1 MVEFLVPAEDAG
13 FSARF
18 GLSRASS
25 SGRFLFSA
33 AMALDGEK
41 MQRLAEADSIAA
53 ETRIC
58 LDRLK
63 DVLDAQG
70 RALSDIV
77 KLTVYLSDIAFQ
89 KEAEKAI
96 ADYFGADKQPL
107 YLTIGAG
114 LACGCRVEIE
124 MIALSA

>member
-1 MVEFLVPAEDAG
+1 MVEFFVPAEAAG
-13 FSARF
+13 FAERF

-33 AMALDGEK
+33 AMALDREK
-41 MQRLAEADSIAA
+41 MQRLAEAGSIAD
-53 ETRIC
+53 EVRIC

-70 RALSDIV
+70 RARSDIV

-96 ADYFGADKQPL
+96 ADYFKGGTQPL

-114 LACGCRVEIE
+114 LACGCRVEID
-124 MIALSA
+124 MVALAG